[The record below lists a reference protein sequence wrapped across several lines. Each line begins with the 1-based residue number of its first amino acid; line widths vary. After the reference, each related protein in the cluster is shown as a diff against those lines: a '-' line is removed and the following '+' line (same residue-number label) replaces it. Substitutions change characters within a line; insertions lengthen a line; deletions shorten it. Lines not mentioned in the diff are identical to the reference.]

1 MVYVAVSPCVP
12 LHGRAPWTGP
22 GKVRTTLRFTREETL
37 ALIELR
43 RINQAKWGTKVF
55 SRDMWGVVG
64 QELEEKGGGC
74 WPHRDPKQL
83 SHRWRAVAK
92 LVCCFLFLYSRLTP

>member
-1 MVYVAVSPCVP
+1 MSCVRGCDPCTV
-12 LHGRAPWTGP
+12 APWTGP
-22 GKVRTTLRFTREETL
+22 GKARTTLRFTREETL

-64 QELEEKGGGC
+64 QELEEKGAGC
-74 WPHRDPKQL
+74 WPLRDPRQL
-83 SHRWRAVAK
+83 SHRWRTVAK
-92 LVCCFLFLYSRLTP
+92 LVRCFFFLCFGLIP